1 MSAVKSGP
9 ERLRRVLDDDGLVEL
24 PVLALVLDD
33 LGQRLPLRALLH
45 LAAVGPHS
53 RNLEREQTCAKIS
66 LDFSNFE
73 VGSDL
78 HRIVFVW
85 MDDALDCLRNLVVEN
100 DVLILVVLVSVP

>member
-9 ERLRRVLDDDGLVEL
+9 ERLRGVLDDDGLVEL

-53 RNLEREQTCAKIS
+53 RNLERETSGCRKSQ
-66 LDFSNFE
+66 DFS
-73 VGSDL
+73 
-78 HRIVFVW
+78 
-85 MDDALDCLRNLVVEN
+85 
-100 DVLILVVLVSVP
+100 